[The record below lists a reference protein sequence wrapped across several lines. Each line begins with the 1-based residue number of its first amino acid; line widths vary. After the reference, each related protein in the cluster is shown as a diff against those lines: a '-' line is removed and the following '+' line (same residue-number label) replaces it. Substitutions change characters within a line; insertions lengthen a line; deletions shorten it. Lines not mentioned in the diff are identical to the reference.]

1 MPYVRHTALQE
12 ESVVVFLGFW
22 IGEGRIRD
30 AEEFGFAET
39 FVLLYGED
47 AVGGFFSFFD
57 GELKAREVGK
67 SLTIFH

>member
-1 MPYVRHTALQE
+1 MRHTALQE
-12 ESVVVFLGFW
+12 KSVVVFLGFW

-47 AVGGFFSFFD
+47 AVGGFFFFD
-57 GELKAREVGK
+57 GELKAGEVGK